1 MQHDPM
7 TIRAAVILM
16 SVPIAAL
23 FWNLG
28 SNVNLVLIHIAF
40 PIFWGVAIGL
50 WWLEFSWWLRTSGL
64 VAVVMVSEALRVVV
78 YGLEARWEYVTSDIV
93 AQYLMVYSLA
103 AQLVVAFV
111 TLVAAGAVAARR
123 RQHHAA

>member
-1 MQHDPM
+1 M

-16 SVPIAAL
+16 SVRIAAL

-28 SNVNLVLIHIAF
+28 SNVNLVLIHIVF

-50 WWLEFSWWLRTSGL
+50 WWFGVSWWLRAFGL
-64 VAVVMVSEALRVVV
+64 VAVVIVCEALRAVV
-78 YGLEARWEYVTSDIV
+78 YGLEAGWEYVTSDIV
-93 AQYLMVYSLA
+93 AQYLMLYSLV

-111 TLVAAGAVAARR
+111 ALVAAGAVATLRR
-123 RQHHAA
+123 KHHAA